1 MPITNFAAQNFNNEY
16 KMAENKKII
25 AVLEYLAIALG
36 AAIMAIGIGI
46 FLVDA
51 KVVPGGVSGLSMSIH
66 YLTGLPVGLM
76 IWVLNIPLYLWGIK
90 ELGKEFGV
98 RTFFGFTLNSF
109 FIDFFRGDVPGFSN
123 IRLQETA
130 TIINLQQN
138 DFMFLILIGAALLG
152 VGLGIVFK
160 FRGTTAGS
168 DIVAAIMQKRFGTKP
183 GMAIMITDF
192 FVILTAGFIIDFKDL
207 AGDRSAVTLT
217 FYALFLL
224 FVSGRLVDV
233 IMDGFD
239 YARSVNIISD
249 KNERIAK
256 AIMDDLSRGATALK
270 ARGLYRNIDR
280 EMLTTVVTLKELSKL
295 LSIIKKVDQKAFVT
309 VSNVHE
315 VMGEGFRRRI

>member
-1 MPITNFAAQNFNNEY
+1 MS
-16 KMAENKKII
+16 KKIYKEYPILDYI
-25 AVLEYLAIALG
+25 AITFG
-36 AAIMAIGIGI
+36 AAIMAIGIGV

-51 KVVPGGVSGLSMSIH
+51 KVVPGGVSGLSMSVH

-98 RTFFGFTLNSF
+98 RTFYGFTLSSF
-109 FIDFFRGDVPGFSN
+109 FIDFFRGDIPGFN
-123 IRLQETA
+123 FIKLQDTN
-130 TIINLQQN
+130 TIKNLQQN
-138 DFMFLILIGAALLG
+138 DFLFLILIGAALLG
-152 VGLGIVFK
+152 LGLGIIFK
-160 FRGTTAGS
+160 FRGTTGGS
-168 DIVAAIMQKRFGTKP
+168 DIVAAIMQKRFGVKP

-192 FVILTAGFIIDFKDL
+192 FVIIIAGLIIEFKGI

-224 FVSGRLVDV
+224 FISSRIVDA
-233 IMDGFD
+233 IIDGFD

-249 KNERIAK
+249 KNEEIAK
-256 AIMDDLSRGATALK
+256 AIMDDLSRGATAIK

-280 EMLTTVVTLKELSKL
+280 EILTTVVTLKELSKL
-295 LSIIKKVDQKAFVT
+295 LSIIKKVDTKAFVT
-309 VSNVHE
+309 VGNVHE